1 MCLAIPGRVAEV
13 KAKSVIVDFSGR
25 KAPAESHFVKVRV
38 GDWVMVF
45 GNNIIEKTTER
56 RAREIIKTLG
66 LKA

>member
-13 KAKSVIVDFSGR
+13 NGKKIVVDFSGK
-25 KAPAESHFVKVRV
+25 KAPAQSHFVKVRP

-56 RAREIIKTLG
+56 RAREIQKTLG
-66 LKA
+66 LGV

>member
-13 KAKSVIVDFSGR
+13 KAKSVIVDFSGKR
-25 KAPAESHFVKVRV
+25 VPAESRFVKVKK
-38 GDWVMVF
+38 GDWVLVF

-56 RAREIIKTLG
+56 RAREIIKTLE